1 MSLFP
6 GTNYERPYKLLL
18 HYSVIE
24 ATQEKSARLGGYQ
37 FLHGFVCQKLVFLH
51 NNPYTSPF

>member
-24 ATQEKSARLGGYQ
+24 DTQEKSARLGGYQ
-37 FLHGFVCQKLVFLH
+37 FPHGFCVPK
-51 NNPYTSPF
+51 TSLSA